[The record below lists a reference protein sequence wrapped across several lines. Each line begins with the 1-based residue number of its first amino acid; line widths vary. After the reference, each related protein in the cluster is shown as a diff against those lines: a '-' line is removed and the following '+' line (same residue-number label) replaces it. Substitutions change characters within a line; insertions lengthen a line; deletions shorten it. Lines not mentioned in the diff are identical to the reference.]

1 RSLWVADFRHGL
13 CCLFVHHACDLAAA
27 AQAAGVHVET
37 WIVSKADH
45 TRALAVAPAEDEA
58 RLAAFRRPA
67 LP

>member
-1 RSLWVADFRHGL
+1 
-13 CCLFVHHACDLAAA
+13 VHHACDLAAA